1 MSNKLNEMMDSTV
14 EKIKST
20 VNADTIIGKPINSAD
35 GSTIIPVSKVAYGF
49 AAGGSDFS
57 SQKGIDKDMFGGG
70 NGAGVSITPVA
81 FLVISKDS
89 DVKLLQIQSFDGAI
103 DRIISM
109 APDVVDKIGNMIKNR
124 KDKKNKSEDE

>member
-1 MSNKLNEMMDSTV
+1 MSNKLNEIMDSTV

-70 NGAGVSITPVA
+70 NGAGVSITPVE
-81 FLVISKDS
+81 
-89 DVKLLQIQSFDGAI
+89 
-103 DRIISM
+103 
-109 APDVVDKIGNMIKNR
+109 IGR
-124 KDKKNKSEDE
+124 ASCRERV

>member
-81 FLVISKDS
+81 FLVISKDG

-124 KDKKNKSEDE
+124 KDKKNKSEDA

>member
-1 MSNKLNEMMDSTV
+1 
-14 EKIKST
+14 
-20 VNADTIIGKPINSAD
+20 
-35 GSTIIPVSKVAYGF
+35 
-49 AAGGSDFS
+49 
-57 SQKGIDKDMFGGG
+57 MFGGG

-81 FLVISKDS
+81 FLVISKDG

>member
-20 VNADTIIGKPINSAD
+20 VSADTIIGKPINSAD

-89 DVKLLQIQSFDGAI
+89 NVKLLQIQSFDGAI

>member
-1 MSNKLNEMMDSTV
+1 MSNKLNEIMDSTV

-81 FLVISKDS
+81 FLVISKDG

>member
-1 MSNKLNEMMDSTV
+1 MSNKLNEIMDSTV

-81 FLVISKDS
+81 FLVISKDG

-124 KDKKNKSEDE
+124 KDKKNKSEIK

>member
-1 MSNKLNEMMDSTV
+1 MSNKLNEIMDSTV

-35 GSTIIPVSKVAYGF
+35 GSTIIRVSKVAYGF

-57 SQKGIDKDMFGGG
+57 TQKGSDKDMFGGG

-81 FLVISKDS
+81 FLVISKDG

>member
-81 FLVISKDS
+81 FLVISKDG

>member
-1 MSNKLNEMMDSTV
+1 MSNKLNEIMDSTV

-57 SQKGIDKDMFGGG
+57 TQKGIDKDMFGGG

-81 FLVISKDS
+81 FLVISKDG

>member
-1 MSNKLNEMMDSTV
+1 MSNKLNEIMDSTV

-57 SQKGIDKDMFGGG
+57 TQKGSDKDMFGGG
-70 NGAGVSITPVA
+70 NVAGVSITPVA
-81 FLVISKDS
+81 FLVISKDG